1 MPHLV
6 NFDAMLNEDYKFE
19 AVITETE
26 LNYAYY
32 MSLRVTIGRQYEI
45 IKLLS
50 KSTGS
55 CFIF

>member
-6 NFDAMLNEDYKFE
+6 NFDALLNEAYKYE

-26 LNYAYY
+26 LHYY

-50 KSTGS
+50 NSTGS